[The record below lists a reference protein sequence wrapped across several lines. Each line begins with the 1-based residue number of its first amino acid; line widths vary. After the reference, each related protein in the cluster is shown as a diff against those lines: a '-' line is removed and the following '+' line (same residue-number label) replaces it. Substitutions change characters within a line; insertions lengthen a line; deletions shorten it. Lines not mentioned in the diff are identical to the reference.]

1 MPNYDEADYKFL
13 VWYVG
18 QPFVDESRP
27 QDITDLARVA
37 RAMAAEK
44 SLQNLKSRARA
55 RATWESVKGPWKP
68 PRW

>member
-1 MPNYDEADYKFL
+1 MPAYDEADYNFL

-27 QDITDLARVA
+27 QDIADLARVA

-44 SLQNLKSRARA
+44 SLQNLKSRARH
-55 RATWESVKGPWKP
+55 RATWETVKGPWKP